1 MKVKSNNKGFCP
13 FCKENIKEELNMEK
27 IKIIKEKLTDYV
39 FKFWD
44 NWGVFNFESATD
56 EEIKNVIKKN
66 LSSLDGI
73 EKELD
78 YIRFEFAND
87 SWDEES
93 KEYEELEKLWNY
105 LNWYKTN
112 FKEMMSNVFSTR

>member
-1 MKVKSNNKGFCP
+1 MT
-13 FCKENIKEELNMEK
+13 
-27 IKIIKEKLTDYV
+27 KEKLADYV

-44 NWGVFNFESATD
+44 NWGAFNFESATD
-56 EEIKNVIKKN
+56 EKIKNEIKKN
-66 LSSLDGI
+66 LSSFDGI

-78 YIRFEFAND
+78 YIRLEFESGWSED
-87 SWDEES
+87 S

-112 FKEMMSNVFSTR
+112 FKEMKENV